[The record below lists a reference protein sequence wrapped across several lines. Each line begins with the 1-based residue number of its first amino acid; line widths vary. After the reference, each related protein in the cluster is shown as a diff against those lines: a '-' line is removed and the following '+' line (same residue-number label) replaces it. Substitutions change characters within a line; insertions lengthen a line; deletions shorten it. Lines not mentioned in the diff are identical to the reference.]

1 MNPFVLNPLATLHEL
16 AEQARVRAHQSY
28 ALSESINDLASSH
41 EDFKD
46 AQRFHTTSNLMWLLA
61 DLLKQ
66 QTVLC
71 EQLECTARQ
80 ASQVSEVA
88 V

>member
-1 MNPFVLNPLATLHEL
+1 MSAFVLNYNASLREL
-16 AEQARVRAHQSY
+16 AEQARIRAYQTY
-28 ALSESINDLASSH
+28 ALSESINDLASSQ
-41 EDFKD
+41 EDWQD
-46 AQRFHTTSNLMWLLA
+46 YHRFHTTSNLMWLLA

-71 EQLECTARQ
+71 EQLECTVRK

>member
-1 MNPFVLNPLATLHEL
+1 MSAFVLNYNASLREL
-16 AEQARVRAHQSY
+16 AEQARIRAYQTY

-41 EDFKD
+41 EDLKD
-46 AQRFHTTSNLMWLLA
+46 YQRFHTTTHLLWLLA

-71 EQLECTARQ
+71 EQLECTARR
-80 ASQVSEVA
+80 ASQVSEVQG
-88 V
+88 